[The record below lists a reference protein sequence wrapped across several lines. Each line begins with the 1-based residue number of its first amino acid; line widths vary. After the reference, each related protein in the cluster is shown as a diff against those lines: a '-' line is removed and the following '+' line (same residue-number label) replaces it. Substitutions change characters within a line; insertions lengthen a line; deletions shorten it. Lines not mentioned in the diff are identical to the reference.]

1 MNGHVDE
8 NGRALIQI
16 PIAATPDTQLQAL
29 PVWID
34 TGCTAELVLPRS
46 LIESL
51 RLPSHGAVHV
61 VLADGTEHLSE
72 TFVCDLEWLGRR
84 RTVEVVANNR
94 FPLLGVGLL
103 LGHTLNINDSSLRIG
118 ASITVV
124 AEVARLRI

>member
-16 PIAATPDTQLQAL
+16 PIAATPDAPFQSF

-34 TGCTAELVLPRS
+34 TGCTGELVLA

-51 RLPSHGAVHV
+51 RLPSHGAVQV
-61 VLADGTEHLSE
+61 MLADGTEYLSE
-72 TFVCDLEWLGRR
+72 TFVCDLEWFGER
-84 RTVEVVANNR
+84 RTVEVVANNS

-103 LGHTLNINDSSLRIG
+103 LGRILTIDYSSLTL
-118 ASITVV
+118 SVTS
-124 AEVARLRI
+124 L

>member
-16 PIAATPDTQLQAL
+16 PIAASPDAPFQSF

-34 TGCTAELVLPRS
+34 TGCTGELVLPRA

-51 RLPSHGAVHV
+51 QLPSHGAVQV
-61 VLADGTEHLSE
+61 MLADGTEHLSE
-72 TFVCDLEWLGRR
+72 TFVCDLEWFGER
-84 RTVEVVANNR
+84 RTVEVVANNS

-103 LGHTLNINDSSLRIG
+103 LGRILTIDYSSLTL
-118 ASITVV
+118 SVTS
-124 AEVARLRI
+124 L